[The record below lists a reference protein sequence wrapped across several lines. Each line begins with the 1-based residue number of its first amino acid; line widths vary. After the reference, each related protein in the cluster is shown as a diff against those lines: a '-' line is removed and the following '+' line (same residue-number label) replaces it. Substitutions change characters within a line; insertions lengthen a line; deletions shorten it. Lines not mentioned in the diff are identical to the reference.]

1 MSNRLEYY
9 VNNYEKLKIG
19 VDEPFK
25 FNCTMCGKCCIN
37 REDILL
43 NAKDIYNLT
52 IALEMTAKEV
62 IDKYCDCYIGD
73 NSRLPLV
80 RLKPVGPTKRCPLL
94 KGNRCSVHTNK
105 PIVCAM
111 FPIGRAIKQE
121 LSDGEQAH
129 IDYLFSDPHCGDR
142 RKTHTVR
149 EWFDSFGIPLEDKF
163 FFKWQEVMKTLI
175 RKVSAMEK
183 KLPKSAMSIVW
194 SAVHICLY
202 EHYDQTKEF
211 LSQFEENTKKLY
223 ELLDA
228 IELNAGGESDE
239 T

>member
-19 VDEPFK
+19 VDDPFK
-25 FNCTMCGKCCIN
+25 FNCTMCGKCCID
-37 REDILL
+37 RDDILL

-52 IALEMTAKEV
+52 IALDMTTKEV
-62 IDKYCDCYIGD
+62 IDKYCDYYIGE
-73 NSRLPLV
+73 NSRLPIV
-80 RLKPVGPTKRCPLL
+80 RLKPIGPMKRCPLL
-94 KGNRCSVHTNK
+94 KGNRCSVHSNK

-121 LSDGEQAH
+121 LSDGEQTH
-129 IDYLFSDPHCGDR
+129 IDYLFNDPHCGDR

-149 EWFDSFGIPLEDKF
+149 EWFNSFGIPLEDEF
-163 FFKWQEVMKTLI
+163 FLKWQEVMKMLM

-183 KLPKSAMSIVW
+183 VFLQSVMSIIW
-194 SAVHICLY
+194 SAIYTCMY
-202 EHYDQTKEF
+202 EHYDRNKEF
-211 LSQFEENTKKLY
+211 LPQFEENTKKLL
-223 ELLDA
+223 ELLEA
-228 IELNAGGESDE
+228 IELKTGGENDE